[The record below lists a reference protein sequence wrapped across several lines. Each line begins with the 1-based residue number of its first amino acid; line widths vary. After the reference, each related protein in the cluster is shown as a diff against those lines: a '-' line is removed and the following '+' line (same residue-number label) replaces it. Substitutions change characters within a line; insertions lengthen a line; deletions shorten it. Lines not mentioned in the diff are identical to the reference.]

1 MAHASTHSGT
11 FSALRIFFVGVGG
24 QGTLLATRL
33 VGEAA
38 LHGGFPVTM
47 SEIHGMAQRG
57 GVVESSVAIG
67 NVFSPTIADG
77 EADVLMAFEPLETLR
92 ALPKCHARTWVISST
107 VPIIPF
113 SVATGKSAYPALEDI
128 YGWVGARVERL
139 VRVDAVKAART
150 AGSELAANMVLV
162 GVLAGTG
169 KVPVAAASWRETLR
183 ARLPARHLEMNQR
196 AFDLGLE
203 EGRRAALLP

>member
-1 MAHASTHSGT
+1 MSSHKNITNVGI
-11 FSALRIFFVGVGG
+11 RVFFTGVGG

-38 LHGGFPVTM
+38 LKEGLPVTI

-67 NVFSPTIADG
+67 KIFSPTIADG

-92 ALPKCHARTWVISST
+92 ALPKCHAGTLVISNT
-107 VPIIPF
+107 TPIIPF
-113 SVATGKSAYPALEDI
+113 TVATGKSVYPSDEAI
-128 YGWVGARVERL
+128 YQPVATKVQRL
-139 VRVDAVKAART
+139 VRVPALKLARE
-150 AGSELAANMVLV
+150 AGSDMAANIVML

-169 KVPVAAASWRETLR
+169 
-183 ARLPARHLEMNQR
+183 RLPIEENSWHAVLRERLPQRILAVNQK
-196 AFDLGLE
+196 AFAMGLE
-203 EGRRAALLP
+203 LAGRQT

>member
-1 MAHASTHSGT
+1 MGSVSQQGEIGI
-11 FSALRIFFVGVGG
+11 RVFFTGVGG

-38 LHGGFPVTM
+38 LKEGLPVTI

-67 NVFSPTIADG
+67 KIFSPTIADG

-92 ALPKCHARTWVISST
+92 ALPKCHAGTLVISNT
-107 VPIIPF
+107 TPIIPF
-113 SVATGKSAYPALEDI
+113 TVATGKSLYPSDEAI
-128 YGWVGARVERL
+128 YQPVATKVQRL
-139 VRVDAVKAART
+139 VRVPALKLARE
-150 AGSELAANMVLV
+150 AGSDLAANIVML

-169 KVPVAAASWRETLR
+169 
-183 ARLPARHLEMNQR
+183 RLPIEANSWHAVLQERLPQRILAVNQK
-196 AFDLGLE
+196 AFALGLE
-203 EGRRAALLP
+203 LAGQQS

>member
-1 MAHASTHSGT
+1 MGSVRQQGEIGI
-11 FSALRIFFVGVGG
+11 RVFFTGVGG

-38 LHGGFPVTM
+38 LKEGLPVTI

-67 NVFSPTIADG
+67 KIFSPTIADG

-92 ALPKCHARTWVISST
+92 ALPKCHAGTLVISNT
-107 VPIIPF
+107 TPIIPF
-113 SVATGKSAYPALEDI
+113 TVATGKSLYPSDEAI
-128 YGWVGARVERL
+128 YQPVATKVQRL
-139 VRVDAVKAART
+139 VRVPALKLARE
-150 AGSELAANMVLV
+150 AGSDLAANIVML

-169 KVPVAAASWRETLR
+169 
-183 ARLPARHLEMNQR
+183 RLPIEANSWHAVLRERLPQRILAVNQK
-196 AFDLGLE
+196 AFALGLE
-203 EGRRAALLP
+203 LAGQQS

>member
-1 MAHASTHSGT
+1 MGSVSQQGEIGI
-11 FSALRIFFVGVGG
+11 RVFFTGVGG

-38 LHGGFPVTM
+38 LKEGLPVTI

-67 NVFSPTIADG
+67 KIFSPTIADG

-92 ALPKCHARTWVISST
+92 ALPKCHAGTLVISNT
-107 VPIIPF
+107 TPIIPF
-113 SVATGKSAYPALEDI
+113 TVATGKSVYPSDEAI
-128 YGWVGARVERL
+128 YQPVATKVQRL
-139 VRVDAVKAART
+139 VRVPALKLARE
-150 AGSELAANMVLV
+150 AGSDMAANIVML

-169 KVPVAAASWRETLR
+169 
-183 ARLPARHLEMNQR
+183 RLPIEENSWHAVLRERLPQRILAVNQK
-196 AFDLGLE
+196 AFAMGLE
-203 EGRRAALLP
+203 LAGRQT

>member
-1 MAHASTHSGT
+1 MSSVKNMANAGI
-11 FSALRIFFVGVGG
+11 RVFFTGVGG

-38 LHGGFPVTM
+38 LKEGLPVTI

-67 NVFSPTIADG
+67 NILSPTIADG

-92 ALPKCHARTWVISST
+92 ALPKCHAGTLVISNT
-107 VPIIPF
+107 TRIIPF
-113 SVATGKSAYPALEDI
+113 TVATGKSVYPSEEAIYQPVAASVQRLFRVPALKL
-128 YGWVGARVERL
+128 ARE
-139 VRVDAVKAART
+139 
-150 AGSELAANMVLV
+150 AGSDMAANIVML

-169 KVPVAAASWRETLR
+169 
-183 ARLPARHLEMNQR
+183 RLPIGENSWQAVMQERLPQRILAVNQK
-196 AFDLGLE
+196 AFALGLE
-203 EGRRAALLP
+203 LAGRQP

>member
-1 MAHASTHSGT
+1 MGSVSQQGEIGI
-11 FSALRIFFVGVGG
+11 RVFFTGVGG

-38 LHGGFPVTM
+38 LKEGLPVTI

-67 NVFSPTIADG
+67 KIFSPTIADG

-92 ALPKCHARTWVISST
+92 ALPKCHAGTLVISNT
-107 VPIIPF
+107 TPIIPF
-113 SVATGKSAYPALEDI
+113 TVATGKSLYPSDEAI
-128 YGWVGARVERL
+128 YQPVATKVQRL
-139 VRVDAVKAART
+139 VRVPALKLARE
-150 AGSELAANMVLV
+150 AGSDLAANIVML

-169 KVPVAAASWRETLR
+169 
-183 ARLPARHLEMNQR
+183 RLPIEANSWHAVLRERLPQRILAVNQK
-196 AFDLGLE
+196 AFALGLE
-203 EGRRAALLP
+203 LAGQQS